1 MDQVLEDVVIADF
14 TQMMQ
19 GGWASQKLGDMGAD
33 VIKIEPP
40 QGELE
45 RGVRFNGEMYDDWS
59 YGFLA
64 KDRNKRSVALN
75 LKSAAGREAAL
86 DIVGEADVMMENF
99 RPDVMERLGL
109 DYETVAGIN
118 SDIIY
123 VSGSAY
129 GSSGPYADRPGQDL
143 LYQAMTG
150 LASNTGRAG
159 DPPMGAGS
167 VVVDAHSATLIAL
180 YTMYAL
186 FHREMTGEGQKIE
199 ASLLNSALD
208 FQCNELTYVL
218 NSGENL
224 SRSERNL
231 GHPVFW
237 PPYGIYETSS
247 SHIAIGMSSLT
258 AVGETF
264 GIDELT
270 TYNDDIGEIFE
281 DRDRIHS
288 LIESH
293 TQGKNAE
300 SLVESLSE
308 MDVQAVEV
316 ANLSEVEEN
325 PQVKHN
331 DMIIEIDHP
340 EVGSFKTVGFPVE
353 MSEAEETVRYPPPS
367 VGEHT
372 EKVLEEVGYSKED
385 ISDVTEAVND

>member
-1 MDQVLEDVVIADF
+1 MDLVLDDVVIADF

-40 QGELE
+40 RGELE

-64 KDRNKRSVALN
+64 KDRNKRSVSLD
-75 LKSAAGREAAL
+75 LKSEEGHEAAL
-86 DIVGEADVMMENF
+86 DIVRESDVMMENF
-99 RPDVMERLGL
+99 RPDVMERLGM
-109 DYETVAGIN
+109 DYETVKEVN
-118 SDIIY
+118 PDIIY

-150 LASNTGRAG
+150 LASNTGRSG

-186 FHREMTGEGQKIE
+186 FHREMTGEGQKVE

-218 NSGENL
+218 NSGEDL
-224 SRSERNL
+224 TRSERNL
-231 GHPVFW
+231 GHPMFW

-270 TYNDDIGEIFE
+270 AYDDDIEEIFE
-281 DRDRIHS
+281 DRDRVHG

-293 TQGKNAE
+293 TREEEAE
-300 SLVESLSE
+300 TLVERLSE
-308 MDVQAVEV
+308 ADVQAVEV
-316 ANLSEVEEN
+316 ADLSEVEDN
-325 PQVKHN
+325 PQVQHN

-340 EVGSFKTVGFPVE
+340 EVGSYKTVGFPVE
-353 MSEAEETVRYPPPS
+353 MSETEETVRYPPPS

-372 EKVLEEVGYSKED
+372 EEVLEEIGYSADD
-385 ISDVTEAVND
+385 ISAVTGVSDG